1 MARVSHPR
9 ADVRRTSPACV
20 VAVAAVIVAAILW
33 CAATSYAQEAS
44 WRRYVEAGCPRNV
57 EAEQAAYQEFLAPD
71 EF

>member
-1 MARVSHPR
+1 MARTSHPR
-9 ADVRRTSPACV
+9 ADSRRTSPAG
-20 VAVAAVIVAAILW
+20 AIAIAAVIVAAILW